1 MVGRVIDSLIVFRI
15 LKMLTTDFKKTPA
28 YKFGFID
35 SNGNRIKTLP
45 DPNNPQQLLPNN
57 PTTKE
62 EKNSLTPL
70 HRLVFN
76 LKKLIRMVPFGKT
89 AFASYAVA
97 LALLKEQTNLD
108 SEQTDQLYEDFYRLL
123 KEEDAFQPEML
134 EEATEV
140 GKLCTGKINGGG
152 DFHLRRQLKQ
162 NFDELGEIK
171 IYPEKTLITDVRESC
186 IGYGVLIYE
195 GLIDEDKVLFTA
207 EDVY

>member
-35 SNGNRIKTLP
+35 RDGNRIKKIP
-45 DPNNPQQLLPNN
+45 HPEIKNQFVENNPKS
-57 PTTKE
+57 KE

-76 LKKLIRMVPFGKT
+76 LKKLLGKLPGGKT

-97 LALLKEQTNLD
+97 LALLKEHAELD
-108 SEQTDQLYEDFYRLL
+108 SEQSDQLFEDFYRHLKNEGLL
-123 KEEDAFQPEML
+123 TPEQL
-134 EEATEV
+134 SEAQSV
-140 GKLCTGKINGGG
+140 GKISMQ
-152 DFHLRRQLKQ
+152 DEYRLRTQIKQ
-162 NFDELGEIK
+162 NFDENEEIK
-171 IYPEKTLITDVRESC
+171 IYPAKSIVSHISEKS
-186 IGYGVLIYE
+186 IGYGILIYE
-195 GLIDEDKVLFTA
+195 GRIGEDRVLFTA